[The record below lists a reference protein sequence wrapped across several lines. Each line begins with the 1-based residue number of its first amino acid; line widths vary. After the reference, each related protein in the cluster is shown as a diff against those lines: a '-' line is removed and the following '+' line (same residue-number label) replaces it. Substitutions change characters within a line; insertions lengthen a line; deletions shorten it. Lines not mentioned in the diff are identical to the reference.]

1 MALWKLTTKHTRT
14 VNGVHIEK
22 GMTAEVVTATTSNPL
37 NNPQGRDL
45 ITNAFMAKY
54 AIDLKKAAN
63 LTSGYL
69 DCVKV

>member
-1 MALWKLTTKHTRT
+1 MAFWKLTTKHTRT

-54 AIDLKKAAN
+54 GIDLKKAAN

-69 DCVKV
+69 DRVKV